1 MNEARMLKP
10 AVIGG
15 VILGVLSALPF
26 ISMFNCICCAWVII
40 GGVVAAH
47 LYVKDSPVHVT
58 LGRGITL
65 GLLTGVIGTGVYALV
80 SLPLRLIM
88 NRAGMNVMEQIK
100 QAMDRV
106 PNLPPETRQIF
117 ENMAAGGNMGTILFI
132 FGLFFMLIVYCIFA
146 MIGGAIGVALFEKRA
161 AGSPPPVA
169 PPYQPPPDHTPPDI
183 TPPPPPPDG
192 V

>member
-26 ISMFNCICCAWVII
+26 ISIFNCICCAWVII

-65 GLLTGVIGTGVYALV
+65 GLLTGVIGTGIYALV

-100 QAMDRV
+100 QAMDRI

-117 ENMAAGGNMGTILFI
+117 ENMAAGGNMGIILFI
-132 FGLFFMLIVYCIFA
+132 IGLFFTLIVYCIFA

-161 AGSPPPVA
+161 AGSTPPVA
-169 PPYQPPPDHTPPDI
+169 PPYQPPPDQTPPDL
-183 TPPPPPPDG
+183 PPPPPPDG